1 MKRLVWLIVLAG
13 SLHAVPVTANMV
25 VGDIRVEGLQRIS
38 AGTVFNYLP
47 VQVGETLTAD
57 RYKELVRS
65 LFQTGFFTDV
75 RLESDGDVLV
85 IIVTERPS
93 IAEINIDGNQD
104 ISDDDLEESLR
115 QIGLAEGRVFDRSL
129 LDRVE
134 QELGRQ
140 YLARGKYAVRISTR
154 VDELARNRVAINID
168 ISEGQVARIR
178 QISIIGNEAFDED
191 DLLDQFDLS
200 TPNWLTWLTKR
211 DRYSKVTLTGDLE
224 KLRSYYL
231 DRGYLRF
238 NVDSAQVSITPDR
251 KHIYLTINVTEGEQY
266 TISDV
271 RLAGDLVLPEEQLK
285 PLLSIAPGQV
295 FSRAQATESATR
307 LSDRLGDEGY
317 AFANVNTIP
326 EIEEETREVVLTL
339 FLDPGRRV
347 YVRRINMTGNERTH
361 DEVMRREL
369 RQMEGAWFSTTN
381 VDRSRTRLERLGYFD
396 EVNVET
402 PAVPGSPDQVDVNY
416 SVTERRSGNLILGA
430 GFSQASGVVANA
442 SINQDN
448 FMGTGKSVS
457 FEFSNSKVNRVYA
470 FGFTNPYYTI
480 DGVSRGINL
489 YYRQTDAGEANLA
502 NYNLDRVGGDVNFG
516 IPLGEFS
523 RTQATFEIQKT
534 KVKTHDDTPTQI
546 KEELEEKGSDR
557 FLNYI
562 PGLVWTYDSRNRG
575 LFANAGALT
584 ELAGELALPGSDWQ
598 YYRLSARQVYL
609 KPLIKDFTFA
619 FDARAGYGDGFGS
632 DDDMPFYENFYAGG
646 VRSVRGF
653 KANTLGPRDPE
664 TNDPLGGSVLL
675 DGTFEL
681 IFPTPFGKDAPNL
694 RLSAFTDF
702 GQVYADEQSFDF
714 GQLRYSVG
722 VALQWLSPFGPLTFS
737 YAQPLNP
744 GRDDEE
750 EKFQFTVG
758 TPF

>member
-1 MKRLVWLIVLAG
+1 MKRLVWLIVLAC
-13 SLHAVPVTANMV
+13 SLHAVPVTADMV
-25 VGDIRVEGLQRIS
+25 VGDIRIEGLQRIS

-47 VQVGETLTAD
+47 LQVGETLTAD

-93 IAEINIDGNQD
+93 IAEINIVGNQD

-115 QIGLAEGRVFDRSL
+115 QIGLAEGRVFDSSL

-168 ISEGQVARIR
+168 ISEGQIARIR

-224 KLRSYYL
+224 NLRSYYL
-231 DRGYLRF
+231 DRGYLQF

-266 TISDV
+266 TIADV
-271 RLAGDLVLPEEQLK
+271 RLAGDLVVPEEQLK
-285 PLLSIAPGQV
+285 PLLTIAPGQV

-339 FLDPGRRV
+339 FIDPGRRV
-347 YVRRINMTGNERTH
+347 YVRRINITGNERTY

-416 SVTERRSGNLILGA
+416 SVTERRSGNLVLGA

-448 FMGTGKSVS
+448 FMGTGKRVS

-480 DGVSRGINL
+480 DGVSRGFNL
-489 YYRQTDAGEANLA
+489 YYRQTDAGQANIA
-502 NYNLDRVGGDVNFG
+502 PYNLDRVGGDVSFG
-516 IPLGEFS
+516 IPVTEFS
-523 RTQATFEIQKT
+523 RTQATFEIQNT
-534 KVKTHDDTPTQI
+534 KVKTHGDTPSQI
-546 KEELEEKGSDR
+546 KEELADKGSDK

-562 PGLVWTYDSRNRG
+562 PGLVWTYDTRNRG

-598 YYRLSARQVYL
+598 YYRLNARQVFL
-609 KPLIKDFTFA
+609 RPLIRDFTFA
-619 FDARAGYGDGFGS
+619 FDARLGYGDGYGS

-664 TNDPLGGSVLL
+664 TNDPLGGSILL

-714 GQLRYSVG
+714 GELRYSVG
-722 VALQWLSPFGPLTFS
+722 VGLQWLSPFGPLSFS
-737 YAQPLNP
+737 YAQPINP